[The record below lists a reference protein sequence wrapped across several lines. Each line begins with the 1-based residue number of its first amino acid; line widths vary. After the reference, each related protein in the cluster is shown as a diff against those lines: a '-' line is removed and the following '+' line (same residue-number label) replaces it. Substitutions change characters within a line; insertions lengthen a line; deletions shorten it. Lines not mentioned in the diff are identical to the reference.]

1 MIMKTFEF
9 TLVLENTVE
18 FYDQMEDALF
28 QAGCDDALLS
38 FRNGVAYL
46 EFDRDS
52 ENLESAIISAIQQV
66 EQAGL
71 PLSIKRVE
79 PSDLVTSAEIARR
92 LNRSKQSIQQLIS
105 GTRGNGDFPSPIAG
119 VTAKTMLWSW
129 QEVTAWFMSKGKLV
143 DKSIFENAQTLKQLN
158 ESLDARKN
166 ETQFKNIQRI
176 TRLIKKRR
184 SEFV

>member
-9 TLVLENTVE
+9 TLVLENIVE
-18 FYDQMEDALF
+18 LSDQMEDALY

-38 FRNGVAYL
+38 FRNGIAYL

-71 PLSIKRVE
+71 SLSIKRVE

-105 GTRGNGDFPSPIAG
+105 GSRGNGDFPSPIAG

-129 QEVTAWFMSKGKLV
+129 QEVTAWFMGKGKLV
-143 DKSIFENAQTLKQLN
+143 DKSIFENAKTLKQLN

-166 ETQFKNIQRI
+166 EAQFKNIQRI
-176 TRLIKKRR
+176 TRLINKRR

>member
-1 MIMKTFEF
+1 MKSFEF
-9 TLVLENTVE
+9 TLVLENKIE
-18 FYDQMEDALF
+18 LSDQLEDALF

-38 FRNGVAYL
+38 SRNGITYL
-46 EFDRDS
+46 EFDRDA
-52 ENLESAIISAIQQV
+52 ENLESAIISAIQEV

-71 PLSIKRVE
+71 ALSVKRVE

-92 LNRSKQSIQQLIS
+92 LNRSKQAIQQLIS
-105 GTRGNGDFPSPIAG
+105 GARGMGDFPSPIAG

-129 QEVTAWFMSKGKLV
+129 QEVTAWFMGKGKFV
-143 DKSIFENAQTLKQLN
+143 DKSIVENAKTIKQLN
-158 ESLDARKN
+158 ESLDTRKN
-166 ETQFKNIQRI
+166 QAQFKNIQRI